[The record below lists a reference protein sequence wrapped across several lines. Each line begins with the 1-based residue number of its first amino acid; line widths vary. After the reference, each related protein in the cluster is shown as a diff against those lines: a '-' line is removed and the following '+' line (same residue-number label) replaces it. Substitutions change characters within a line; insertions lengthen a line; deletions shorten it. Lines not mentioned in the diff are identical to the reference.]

1 MLGASGAVGIA
12 ALQLA
17 RAFSARVLAGISNS
31 AHAHEALLA
40 IAKKAAEKTRRKKSV
55 VSVAPEVDPEDDTG
69 RPPVP
74 AGRKSLRVV
83 N

>member
-1 MLGASGAVGIA
+1 MK
-12 ALQLA
+12 
-17 RAFSARVLAGISNS
+17 
-31 AHAHEALLA
+31 LLA
-40 IAKKAAEKTRRKKSV
+40 IAKKAAAKTMNKKSV
-55 VSVAPEVDPEDDTG
+55 VTVAPEVDPEETG